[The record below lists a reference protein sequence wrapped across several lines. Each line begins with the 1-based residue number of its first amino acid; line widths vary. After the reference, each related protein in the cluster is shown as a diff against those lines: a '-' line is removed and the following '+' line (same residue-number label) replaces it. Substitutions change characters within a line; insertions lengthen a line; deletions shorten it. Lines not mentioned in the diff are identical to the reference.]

1 MKRLSNLERLQ
12 TEIFDVVVI
21 GAGATGASVALDATT
36 RGLKVALIEMGDFT
50 SQTSS
55 KSTKLIHGGV
65 RYLEQAVK
73 KLDWNQYK
81 MVEKALNERTT
92 LIKLAPHLT
101 RPLALL
107 TPCKNIFEAVYYGIG
122 MKIYDFMA
130 GKHTFEPASIWS
142 KAKVKSAMP
151 ELDTKNLSY
160 AIRYFDGQLDDARY
174 GLALVQTAECKGAAV
189 ANYIAAVGFMK
200 DIDTGKLTGIHVKD
214 KVSGKQFTIEAK
226 AFVNATGPFSDT
238 IRLMANAAMGPRMKV
253 SKGAHIVVSK
263 EHLAGNDA
271 ILVPKTDDGRVV
283 FIIPWLDHVLI
294 GTTDTE
300 DELNSNSEASQ
311 EDITYLID
319 YTNRYLKKPIS
330 QADVLAS
337 WSGQRPLIQ
346 ASKDA
351 DTKSLVRDHEVEIDK
366 KTNLIS
372 ILGGKWTTYRLM
384 AKDTVESLYE
394 DILQQEAP
402 ACITDKLVLYGGL
415 GYKNT
420 LAAELEK
427 NHLVDAEV
435 AYRLAHKYGCMAAKV
450 LELCKSDPTLKVRID
465 PAYPYIRA
473 EVVYAI
479 EHEMAMSSVDVSRR
493 LGALYLNAKA
503 AEAIEKEATLYLE
516 EM

>member
-1 MKRLSNLERLQ
+1 MKRLSNIERLKS
-12 TEIFDVVVI
+12 ENFDIVVI
-21 GAGATGASVALDATT
+21 GAGASGAAVALDATT
-36 RGLKVALIEMGDFT
+36 RGLKVALIEMGDFS

-65 RYLEQAVK
+65 RYLEQAFK

-130 GKHTFEPASIWS
+130 GKHTIKPASIWS
-142 KAKVKSAMP
+142 KAKVQRKMP
-151 ELDTKNLSY
+151 ELDDQGLSY
-160 AIRYFDGQLDDARY
+160 AIRYYDGQLDDARY

-189 ANYIAAVGFMK
+189 ANYVSAETFLH
-200 DIDTGKLTGIHVKD
+200 DSETGKLVSVQVVD
-214 KVSGKQFTIEAK
+214 KPSGEKFTINAK
-226 AFVNATGPFSDT
+226 VFVNATGPFSDT
-238 IRLMANAAMGPRMKV
+238 IRLMANAAKGPRMKV
-253 SKGAHIVVSK
+253 SKGAHIVISK
-263 EHLAGNDA
+263 THLAGDDA

-283 FIIPWLDHVLI
+283 FIIPWLDHVLV

-300 DELNSNSEASQ
+300 DELNVNSEASL

-319 YTNRYLKKPIS
+319 YANRYLKSPIGQS
-330 QADVLAS
+330 DVLAS

-346 ASKDA
+346 ANKDA
-351 DTKSLVRDHEVEIDK
+351 DTKSLVRDHEVEIDQ
-366 KTNLIS
+366 KTNLVS

-384 AKDTVESLYE
+384 AKDTVDSVFE
-394 DILQQEAP
+394 DILLTEVP
-402 ACITDKLVLYGGL
+402 ACITDKLVLHGGL
-415 GYKNT
+415 GYKPS
-420 LAAELEK
+420 LADELQK
-427 NHLVDAEV
+427 IHKIDAEV
-435 AYRLAHKYGCMAAKV
+435 ANRLAKKYGCMAAKV
-450 LELCKSDPTLKVRID
+450 LELCKSDSTLKSRISAD
-465 PAYPYIRA
+465 YPYIRA

-479 EHEMAMSSVDVSRR
+479 EHEMALSSADVSRR
-493 LGALYLNAKA
+493 LGALFLDAKA
-503 AEAIEKEATLYLE
+503 SAFIEAEAMLYLE